1 MYAGALAHDPSPLLC
16 TWTHTTLPSSFSKC
30 SRNFSTSLLMTS
42 SMLDLPKPNSRSV
55 VIMKRCFDVNN
66 GLIDVSACSN
76 GFCKMQSILINGG
89 KTLAN
94 LFMPFSAG
102 VVDDTLVEVVAP
114 QVSDVLLQRLVFAP
128 TVGLFPSEG
137 LTYHLMRALAEGK

>member
-1 MYAGALAHDPSPLLC
+1 
-16 TWTHTTLPSSFSKC
+16 
-30 SRNFSTSLLMTS
+30 MTS

-66 GLIDVSACSN
+66 GLIDVSASSN